1 MKRTSLYRGMAL
13 AAGLVAGIAGFA
25 TLASAHDPEYGP
37 GSGYGGYGMGPGMMG
52 PGYGGQY
59 GPGMMGPGYGR
70 SYGMGPGMMGPGY
83 GRGYGMGPGMMGPGY
98 GRGYGMGPGYGGQYG
113 PGMMGPGYG
122 RGYGQQY
129 GPGYNSQPN
138 VNVTVDSVRSEMD
151 RWVASQGNPNIKVGE
166 VKEKDANTITA
177 DIVTKKENALVQRF
191 EVDRKTG
198 AYHPGGS

>member
-1 MKRTSLYRGMAL
+1 MEIMMKRTSLYRGMAL

-70 SYGMGPGMMGPGY
+70 
-83 GRGYGMGPGMMGPGY
+83 
-98 GRGYGMGPGYGGQYG
+98 GYGMGPGYGGQYG

-122 RGYGQQY
+122 RQYGPGMMGPGYGRGYGMGPGYGRQY
-129 GPGYNSQPN
+129 GPGYNAQPN